1 MSQDK
6 ISILIADDHNVVR
19 MGLGALLSK
28 DKYNLEIIGEA
39 SDGEEAVQKA
49 LQLKPDVILMDLSMP
64 RMDGIQAILE
74 IKKNQPSARILVLT
88 SYSDDL
94 QVAEAMRAGAY
105 GYLLKDT
112 SPDELVQTIRTV
124 YDGKL
129 VLPQTLARFLLE
141 DILADNGQPASNG
154 RNGMHQA
161 GHLTGR
167 ELDVLRCLSQ
177 GMTNKQIAQ
186 QLSVGVT
193 TVRTHIAS
201 LMRKLDLQNRTQLA
215 LYAVDNHLTSA
226 DL

>member
-1 MSQDK
+1 MSNGK

-28 DKYNLEIIGEA
+28 DEYNLEIIGEA

-49 LQLKPDVILMDLSMP
+49 LQLQPDVILMDLSMP
-64 RMDGIQAILE
+64 RMDGIQAILQ
-74 IKKNQPSARILVLT
+74 IKKNQPKARILVLT

-124 YDGKL
+124 FAGKL
-129 VLPQTLARFLLE
+129 ILPQTLARFLLE
-141 DILADNGQPASNG
+141 DILAENGQSASNG
-154 RNGMHQA
+154 SNGAVQT

-201 LMRKLDLQNRTQLA
+201 LMRKLDMQNRTQLA
-215 LYAVDNHLTSA
+215 LYAVDHHLT
-226 DL
+226 